1 LYKALSLDHSIYY
14 QKSSRVITAVN
25 LLTLAIDVGASSIKS
40 IILRE
45 DGTMASA
52 RSQIPTPHPATPDVI
67 ITALL
72 ELITKQK
79 NYDRLA
85 IGFPS
90 VVENGITRGAINLH
104 PDWNGFNLAQ
114 ALQANLD
121 KPLLIANDADVQGY
135 GAIAGQGIELAI
147 TLGTG
152 FGSSLFLNGKLL
164 PNLELGQHIFIG
176 NKTYED
182 MLGQAAL
189 EQVGVE
195 IWNTRLLEAIAS
207 LYKLFNYDKLYIG
220 GGNARLI
227 SLDLPSLPSNVAIVS
242 NDLGLI
248 GGLALWRYS
257 Q

>member
-1 LYKALSLDHSIYY
+1 MNS
-14 QKSSRVITAVN
+14 
-25 LLTLAIDVGASSIKS
+25 LTLAIDVGGSSIKA

-45 DGTMASA
+45 DGTAASA
-52 RSQIPTPHPATPDVI
+52 RSQIPTPHPATPDLI
-67 ITALL
+67 IAALL
-72 ELITKQK
+72 DVIATQG

-90 VVENGITRGAINLH
+90 VVESGITRGAINLH
-104 PDWNGFNLAQ
+104 PDWDGFNLAA
-114 ALQANLD
+114 ALQAKLD

-135 GAIAGQGIELAI
+135 GAIAGLGVELAI

-164 PNLELGQHIFIG
+164 PNLELGQHICLG
-176 NKTYED
+176 KETYED
-182 MLGQAAL
+182 RLGQAAL
-189 EQVGVE
+189 EVVGVE
-195 IWNTRLLEAIAS
+195 TWNARLLEAIAS

-220 GGNARLI
+220 GGNSRLI
-227 SLDLPSLPSNVAIVS
+227 VMDLPSNVAIVS

-257 Q
+257 A